1 MKEVVVRDFAEW
13 RTRAREL
20 LRSGASPDRV
30 HFLPAHEGQPLLLSM
45 PNGEEASSSPEVAA
59 VVSRVPAEFLALA
72 QAVGCF
78 RADDRWN
85 LLYAV
90 LWRLTHGEHHL
101 LADHADPAVRQL
113 RLMEK
118 AVRRDIH
125 KMRAFV
131 RFRETADGV
140 FVAWHRPDHLIV
152 RANAPFFAARFTAMK
167 WAILTP
173 DDCVYWDGEH
183 LRFGPGLPREAA
195 PADDRFESLWLTYYG
210 SIFNPARV
218 NLAAMSAEMPAK
230 HWSTLPEAAKISE
243 LVRQAVHRTG
253 DMIMKQP
260 DSARAYLPEK
270 VESLQQ
276 LAQAAQHCQG
286 CELYRDATQ
295 TVFGDGPAKA
305 KIMLIGEQ
313 PGDQEDRAGLPF
325 VGPAGQLLDR
335 ALTAAGVDRNQV
347 YVTNAV
353 KHFFFEERGKRRI
366 HKKPRGV
373 HISAC
378 RPWLEA
384 EIELVNP
391 DVLVC
396 LGATA
401 AQALLGRAVSVMA
414 ERGKWLEN
422 RWQKKLLVT
431 VHPSYLLRLPDS
443 ESADEEFARYVG
455 DLAMLAESGLL
466 AGNEDRRARRQASSS

>member
-1 MKEVVVRDFAEW
+1 MTEVVVSDFTEW
-13 RTRAREL
+13 RRRAREF
-20 LRSGASPDRV
+20 LRGSEPPNRV
-30 HFLPAHEGQPLLLSM
+30 HFLPAQAGQPLLTFADKEPLPANSA
-45 PNGEEASSSPEVAA
+45 GQQSK
-59 VVSRVPAEFLALA
+59 VPAEFLSLA
-72 QAVGCF
+72 QAVGSF
-78 RADDRWN
+78 RGNERWN
-85 LLYAV
+85 LLYSV
-90 LWRLTHGEHHL
+90 LWRITHGEHEL
-101 LADHADPAVRQL
+101 LSDHADPEVRQL

-131 RFRETADGV
+131 RFRETAEGV

-152 RANAPFFAARFTAMK
+152 RANAPFFAARFATMR

-173 DDCVYWDGEH
+173 DECVYWDTEQ

-195 PADDRFESLWLTYYG
+195 PADDKVESLWLTYYG
-210 SIFNPARV
+210 SIFNPARL

-230 HWSTLPEAAKISE
+230 HWSTLPEAAKIGE
-243 LVRQAVHRTG
+243 LVRNAVQRTG

-260 DSARAYLPEK
+260 ESAREFLPK
-270 VESLQQ
+270 RIDSLSD
-276 LAQAAQHCQG
+276 LSKAAGKCEG
-286 CELYRDATQ
+286 CELYRNATQ
-295 TVFGDGPAKA
+295 IVFGEGPARA
-305 KIMLIGEQ
+305 KVMLVGEQ
-313 PGDQEDRAGLPF
+313 PGDQEDQAGLPF
-325 VGPAGQLLDR
+325 VGPAGKLLDR
-335 ALTAAGVDRNQV
+335 ALAEAGVDRKQV

-366 HKKPRGV
+366 HKKPKGI

-391 DVLVC
+391 EVLVC
-396 LGATA
+396 LGATV

-422 RWQKKLLVT
+422 RWGKKLLVT
-431 VHPSYLLRLPDS
+431 VHPSYLLRVPD
-443 ESADEEFARYVG
+443 EAAAEEFARYVE
-455 DLAMLAESGLL
+455 DLKLIPGAVG
-466 AGNEDRRARRQASSS
+466 

>member
-1 MKEVVVRDFAEW
+1 MTEVVVSDFAEW
-13 RTRAREL
+13 RRRARAC
-20 LRSGASPDRV
+20 LRRGDSPDRV
-30 HFLPAHEGQPLLLSM
+30 HFLPAQGGQPVLF
-45 PNGEEASSSPEVAA
+45 EEDSPSPTNSAA
-59 VVSRVPAEFLALA
+59 ISKVPAEFLALA
-72 QAVGCF
+72 QTVGYF
-78 RADDRWN
+78 RGDERWN
-85 LLYAV
+85 LLYSV
-90 LWRLTHGEHHL
+90 LWRLTHGEHGL
-101 LADHADPAVRQL
+101 LSDHADPEVRPL

-140 FVAWHRPDHLIV
+140 FVAWHRPDHLIA
-152 RANAPFFAARFTAMK
+152 RANAPFFAARFPAMK

-173 DDCVYWDGEH
+173 DECVYWDTEQ

-195 PADDRFESLWLTYYG
+195 PTDDRFESLWLTYYG
-210 SIFNPARV
+210 AIFNPARV
-218 NLAAMSAEMPAK
+218 NLAAMTAEMPAK
-230 HWSTLPEAAKISE
+230 HWSTLPEARTIGE
-243 LVRQAVHRTG
+243 LVRHAVNRTG
-253 DMIMKQP
+253 DMIMQQP
-260 DSARAYLPEK
+260 DSARSFLPEH
-270 VESLQQ
+270 VDSLKD
-276 LAQAAQHCQG
+276 LAQAARTCEG
-286 CELYRDATQ
+286 CELYKNATQ
-295 TVFGDGPAKA
+295 TVFGEGPPQA

-335 ALTAAGVDRNQV
+335 ALTAAGVDRSQV

-391 DVLVC
+391 EVLVC

-422 RWQKKLLVT
+422 RWGKKLLIT

-443 ESADEEFARYVG
+443 ASADEEFDRYVN
-455 DLAMLAESGLL
+455 DLKLIPESGLL
-466 AGNEDRRARRQASSS
+466 LNEANESRRAKRQASGS